1 MVYRIYVEKKPGFD
15 GEAQGLKHELVE
27 LVGIKGL
34 KALRLLNRYDVEGID
49 RDLFE
54 KAIPTVFSEPPV
66 DVTYT
71 ELPAGGDACFAVE
84 KGTSFRFTIQK

>member
-1 MVYRIYVEKKPGFD
+1 M
-15 GEAQGLKHELVE
+15 
-27 LVGIKGL
+27 
-34 KALRLLNRYDVEGID
+34 EGID

-71 ELPAGGDACFAVE
+71 ELPTAKTVFAVE
-84 KGTSFRFTIQK
+84 YLPASLTSVQILLPSVSSC